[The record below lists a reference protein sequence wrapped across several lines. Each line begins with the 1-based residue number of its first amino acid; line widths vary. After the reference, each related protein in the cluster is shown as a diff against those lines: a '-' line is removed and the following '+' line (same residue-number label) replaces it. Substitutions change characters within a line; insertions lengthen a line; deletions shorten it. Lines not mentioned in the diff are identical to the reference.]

1 MDNNQFSPQGAGS
14 SKKVLSYIGLGCSC
28 FGFLLTMI
36 FSIVTC
42 YRGKAAIKQ
51 SFYRALWRGKDA
63 KFAMSL
69 FIIGVIFGIIIS
81 IVGVVLSILSMDRNR
96 KMSAIVL
103 VSIAVG
109 AFAILYGVVSNATIC
124 GYNCAINCEIDKEL
138 ND

>member
-42 YRGKAAIKQ
+42 SRGKAAVKK
-51 SFYRALWRGKDA
+51 SFFGAKKAGDV
-63 KFAMSL
+63 KFATSL
-69 FIIGVIFGIIIS
+69 FIIGAIIGVIIA
-81 IVGVVLSILSMDRNR
+81 IVGVVLSILSMDRNS

-124 GYNCAINCEIDKEL
+124 GYNCVINCEIDKEL
-138 ND
+138 NE